1 MQSIERLGDLG
12 YYTYR
17 ENRIRMQDLC
27 LDTIALPF
35 SKNQRIFMTFKSMLF
50 EYFSIP
56 FSTCRV
62 FEYHRKSL
70 IQHCERSEL
79 RLHFEWT
86 KVD

>member
-50 EYFSIP
+50 EYLSIP
-56 FSTCRV
+56 FSTCMV
-62 FEYHRKSL
+62 LENHRN
-70 IQHCERSEL
+70 CERSEL

-86 KVD
+86 KVN